1 MSIRVGIVGISG
13 FGGGEAMRL
22 VASHP
27 SFELVYA
34 AGEGS
39 AGSRLVD
46 RFPGVPAKLAELVIE
61 KWDPATLPKLD
72 VLFASLPTGA
82 SAEALARVPKD
93 VKIVDIGGDH
103 RYVEGWAYGLADV
116 WPAQIEGQTRVANPG
131 CYPAATLTALAPL
144 LANKLIEPGNIVI
157 DAKTGISGAG
167 RGGADS
173 KFGYAES
180 NENLVPYGLLKHV
193 HMPEMAKTIERLSG
207 GSAAGLV
214 FTPHLVPMTRGVLAT
229 IYCRGRAT
237 TGPVPGRGPALLRRA
252 GVRPRDRQAAA
263 DQMGD
268 RLEPRVR
275 QLCGRSGAQPGDR
288 DGRGRQSRQGSG
300 RPGGAECEPD
310 LRPARNRGA
319 GGRTCLAMRSAAV
332 RRGDRVRAAVE
343 PEDGRAATKA
353 QRRRHL
359 RIDCTSVAKHT

>member
-46 RFPGVPAKLAELVIE
+46 RYPGVPAKLDKLVIE
-61 KWDPATLPKLD
+61 RWDPETLPRLD
-72 VLFASLPTGA
+72 VLFASLPTGT

-103 RYVEGWAYGLADV
+103 RYVEGWSYGLADI
-116 WPAQIEGQTRVANPG
+116 WPDQIMGHSRVANPG
-131 CYPAATLTALAPL
+131 CFPAAVLNALAPL
-144 LANKLIEPGNIVI
+144 LVDNLIEPGNIVI

-167 RGGADS
+167 RGGGET

-193 HMPEMAKTIERLSG
+193 HMPEIAETIERLSG
-207 GSAAGLV
+207 GSAGGLV
-214 FTPHLVPMTRGVLAT
+214 FTPHLVPMTRGILAT

-237 TGPVPGRGPALLRRA
+237 TAQCLDAARRFYAGREFVRVTDKPPQTKWAAGSNLALV
-252 GVRPRDRQAAA
+252 GYAA
-263 DQMGD
+263 D
-268 RLEPRVR
+268 LERNLVMALGAIDNLGKGAAG
-275 QLCGRSGAQPGDR
+275 QAVQNANLICGLP
-288 DGRGRQSRQGSG
+288 
-300 RPGGAECEPD
+300 ET
-310 LRPARNRGA
+310 A
-319 GGRTCLAMRSAAV
+319 GLEGLPV
-332 RRGDRVRAAVE
+332 W
-343 PEDGRAATKA
+343 P
-353 QRRRHL
+353 
-359 RIDCTSVAKHT
+359 

>member
-22 VASHP
+22 IASHP

-46 RFPGVPAKLAELVIE
+46 RFPGVPPKLADLVIE
-61 KWDPATLPKLD
+61 KWDPAALPKLD
-72 VLFASLPTGA
+72 LLFASLPTGT

-103 RYVEGWAYGLADV
+103 RYVDGWAYGLADV
-116 WPAQIEGQTRVANPG
+116 WPAEIEGKTRVANPG
-131 CYPAATLTALAPL
+131 CFPAATLTALAPL
-144 LANKLIEPGNIVI
+144 LANGLIEPGNIVI

-173 KFGYAES
+173 RFGYAES
-180 NENLVPYGLLKHV
+180 NENLVPYGLLKHT
-193 HMPEMAKTIERLSG
+193 HMPEMARTIERLSG

-229 IYCRGRAT
+229 LYCRGSAT
-237 TGPVPGRGPALLRRA
+237 TEQCL
-252 GVRPRDRQAAA
+252 AAA
-263 DQMGD
+263 
-268 RLEPRVR
+268 
-275 QLCGRSGAQPGDR
+275 RSFYA
-288 DGRGRQSRQGSG
+288 G
-300 RPGGAECEPD
+300 RPFIRVIDKPPQTKWATGSNLAFLSYAADPERKLVIAMGVVDNLGKGA
-310 LRPARNRGA
+310 A
-319 GGRTCLAMRSAAV
+319 GQAIQNVNLICGLSETAGL
-332 RRGDRVRAAVE
+332 
-343 PEDGRAATKA
+343 DGMP
-353 QRRRHL
+353 
-359 RIDCTSVAKHT
+359 VWP

>member
-13 FGGGEAMRL
+13 FGGGEAMRR
-22 VASHP
+22 VGSHP

-34 AGEGS
+34 AGDGS

-61 KWDPATLPKLD
+61 KWDPVTLPKLD

-131 CYPAATLTALAPL
+131 CFPAATLNALAPL
-144 LANKLIEPGNIVI
+144 LVNQLIEPGNIVI
-157 DAKTGISGAG
+157 DVKTGISGAG

-180 NENLVPYGLLKHV
+180 NENLVP
-193 HMPEMAKTIERLSG
+193 MPRG
-207 GSAAGLV
+207 G
-214 FTPHLVPMTRGVLAT
+214 LAT

-237 TGPVPGRGPALLRRA
+237 TGQCLDAARRFYAGRAFVRVTDKPPQTKWATGSNLAFVSYAADPERNLVIAMGVVDNLGKGAARQAGRNADLICGPPKNA
-252 GVRPRDRQAAA
+252 GV
-263 DQMGD
+263 
-268 RLEPRVR
+268 
-275 QLCGRSGAQPGDR
+275 
-288 DGRGRQSRQGSG
+288 
-300 RPGGAECEPD
+300 GGVPVW
-310 LRPARNRGA
+310 P
-319 GGRTCLAMRSAAV
+319 
-332 RRGDRVRAAVE
+332 
-343 PEDGRAATKA
+343 
-353 QRRRHL
+353 
-359 RIDCTSVAKHT
+359 